1 MFIIIIYLLKY
12 KKNID
17 KKFFNVSY
25 TNGEIYDSMYHYNWK
40 IIFYTL
46 NNYLKQL
53 KKVVINQRLLF
64 IFLLFTVITSFF
76 LYACNNRKKS
86 LSKESQHPTKQL
98 INQNRETQNN
108 FNKIKAITLAI
119 EPCWS
124 PVVTLKIFQP
134 FADYLSN
141 ITHLKVKLKI
151 VGSVG
156 AFEKLVKNCDF
167 VLLQSYALYVLNNSI
182 HPCKLIPLAIAVA
195 NDGST
200 NEFGWIIVR
209 ADSRIKTIRDL
220 KNKTFIFGTPLST
233 QKYFAAYITLKKN
246 GIDPLKD
253 LKHFDFGPTCRY
265 NALAVYLGEFDAGAI
280 CQNYPTI
287 TKLFNFKNDLR
298 IIAPTIR
305 LPNWFFA
312 TTLHTAKSIKRLFKK
327 VVLGLNPKEETGRKI
342 FHFMK
347 WKGFVKT
354 NRKDITIIK
363 KLIHKYH
370 VPQGI
375 IFRRGLTRSQ
385 SVQSNSNSSSLYY
398 RVYTSYF
405 K

>member
-1 MFIIIIYLLKY
+1 
-12 KKNID
+12 
-17 KKFFNVSY
+17 
-25 TNGEIYDSMYHYNWK
+25 MYHYIYKSILGN
-40 IIFYTL
+40 L

-53 KKVVINQRLLF
+53 KKIIINQRLLS
-64 IFLLFTVITSFF
+64 IFLLFIVTNPFL

-86 LSKESQHPTKQL
+86 LSKKYQYSIKQL
-98 INQNRETQNN
+98 INKNKKIQNN
-108 FNKIKAITLAI
+108 FNKIKTITI
-119 EPCWS
+119 GVEPCWS
-124 PVVTLKIFQP
+124 AVVTLKIFQP

-151 VGSVG
+151 VESVG
-156 AFEKLVKNCDF
+156 AFEKVVKNCDF

-182 HPCKLIPLAIAVA
+182 HPCRLIPLAIAVA

-200 NEFGWIIVR
+200 KEFGWIIVR
-209 ADSRIKTIRDL
+209 ADSRIKTIMDL
-220 KNKTFIFGTPLST
+220 KDKTFIFGSPLST
-233 QKYFAAYITLKKN
+233 QKYFAAYITLKKK

-280 CQNYPTI
+280 CQNYPTL

-312 TTLHTAKSIKRLFKK
+312 TTFHTPKNIINLFKR
-327 VVLGLNPKEETGRKI
+327 VVLALNPKEKTGIKI
-342 FHFMK
+342 FHFIK
-347 WKGFVKT
+347 WRGFVRT
-354 NRKDITIIK
+354 NKSDLTIIK
-363 KLIHKYH
+363 ELVDKYH

-375 IFRRGLTRSQ
+375 IFRRGITRAISIQ
-385 SVQSNSNSSSLYY
+385 YNLNSSSLYN
-398 RVYTSYF
+398 RDYTSYF
-405 K
+405 R